1 MACLG
6 CTKLLGDLSMPKFS
20 CAESADNRV
29 FSPCRAVRQINQHS
43 LRDAQTPPLPR
54 QVFLI
59 GTAAQPRSPVMGR
72 GSAVPGMGSAL
83 APERPWLSQKH
94 TGIRGSCLCYLG
106 TFILYNT
113 VRSCG
118 YSCGCLRVPHICV
131 TVFQQ

>member
-20 CAESADNRV
+20 CAESADNSFLTMQSCEENKSTQFERC
-29 FSPCRAVRQINQHS
+29 P
-43 LRDAQTPPLPR
+43 DA
-54 QVFLI
+54 
-59 GTAAQPRSPVMGR
+59 TAAQASVFNWNCCPAQESRHGTWLCCAWR
-72 GSAVPGMGSAL
+72 GSAL